1 MTTTGMQIVD
11 LITDNGKPA
20 PDMTHAL
27 KLLGNGSMQ
36 AGLTRIGN
44 HFKAE
49 ISAAFSKGLT
59 KGRIQGSILGILG
72 TIAVGK
78 TIALTVNKQKKSAAH
93 ETEGKDILR
102 GSVKNFVALVKNG
115 SFLVR
120 ITDMTILIEKEFI
133 YGSSKRPN
141 PTDYYRKQ
149 HYQCG

>member
-1 MTTTGMQIVD
+1 MTTTGMQIVY
-11 LITDNGKPA
+11 LITNNGKPA

-78 TIALTVNKQKKSAAH
+78 TITFTVNMKKKCVAH

-102 GSVKNFVALVKNG
+102 TMETTSIPA
-115 SFLVR
+115 
-120 ITDMTILIEKEFI
+120 
-133 YGSSKRPN
+133 SSSSAETK
-141 PTDYYRKQ
+141 
-149 HYQCG
+149 HL

>member
-44 HFKAE
+44 HFNAE

-59 KGRIQGSILGILG
+59 KGRIQGSILGILGILG

-93 ETEGKDILR
+93 ETEGKDILMAMETA
-102 GSVKNFVALVKNG
+102 SIPA
-115 SFLVR
+115 
-120 ITDMTILIEKEFI
+120 
-133 YGSSKRPN
+133 SSSSAENEHLQTSDK
-141 PTDYYRKQ
+141 
-149 HYQCG
+149 

>member
-49 ISAAFSKGLT
+49 ISAATLDRVLEEF
-59 KGRIQGSILGILG
+59 
-72 TIAVGK
+72 
-78 TIALTVNKQKKSAAH
+78 
-93 ETEGKDILR
+93 R
-102 GSVKNFVALVKNG
+102 GV
-115 SFLVR
+115 FLV
-120 ITDMTILIEKEFI
+120 
-133 YGSSKRPN
+133 Y
-141 PTDYYRKQ
+141 
-149 HYQCG
+149 

>member
-102 GSVKNFVALVKNG
+102 AMETSPIPA
-115 SFLVR
+115 
-120 ITDMTILIEKEFI
+120 
-133 YGSSKRPN
+133 SSSGVSHSLCKPSN
-141 PTDYYRKQ
+141 
-149 HYQCG
+149 

>member
-93 ETEGKDILR
+93 ENEGKDILR
-102 GSVKNFVALVKNG
+102 AMETSPIPA
-115 SFLVR
+115 
-120 ITDMTILIEKEFI
+120 
-133 YGSSKRPN
+133 SSSSAENEHLQTSDK
-141 PTDYYRKQ
+141 
-149 HYQCG
+149 